1 MEGRM
6 KRLGKYKAVI
16 ALLCFTATIFS
27 GCRKKPDAVI
37 TDGGDVT
44 VVSAEHETVEES
56 SADIFTYKDLKIGRW
71 KMLISSKGIQPYKHE
86 KTHLI
91 HKVGFYCGMQA

>member
-56 SADIFTYKDLKIGRW
+56 SADIFTYKDLKIGNVSYLMTESPGNGNPW
-71 KMLISSKGIQPYKHE
+71 
-86 KTHLI
+86 
-91 HKVGFYCGMQA
+91 

>member
-1 MEGRM
+1 MCSMEGRM

-44 VVSAEHETVEES
+44 VVSAEHETE
-56 SADIFTYKDLKIGRW
+56 IGRA
-71 KMLISSKGIQPYKHE
+71 H
-86 KTHLI
+86 
-91 HKVGFYCGMQA
+91 V

>member
-1 MEGRM
+1 M

-37 TDGGDVT
+37 TDGADRTIWNAGRVLKTLRRVT
-44 VVSAEHETVEES
+44 PT
-56 SADIFTYKDLKIGRW
+56 
-71 KMLISSKGIQPYKHE
+71 
-86 KTHLI
+86 
-91 HKVGFYCGMQA
+91 

>member
-27 GCRKKPDAVI
+27 GCRKKPDAVQI
-37 TDGGDVT
+37 YLR
-44 VVSAEHETVEES
+44 
-56 SADIFTYKDLKIGRW
+56 IKILR
-71 KMLISSKGIQPYKHE
+71 
-86 KTHLI
+86 
-91 HKVGFYCGMQA
+91 